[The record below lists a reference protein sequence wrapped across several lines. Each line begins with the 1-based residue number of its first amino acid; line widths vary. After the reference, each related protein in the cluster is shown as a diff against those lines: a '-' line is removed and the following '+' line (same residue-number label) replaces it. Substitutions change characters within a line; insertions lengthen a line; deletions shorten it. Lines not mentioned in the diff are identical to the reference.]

1 MKSGLNLLL
10 SYALIILFLPSCIT
24 AKQDIESYFMENIQ
38 LNPESLDLKQVYVQ
52 FSNSTIFNEF
62 DLKNEITKKLENK
75 NFQILESSKSSPIIL
90 NINIKSHGR
99 LHKEIKPFELQD
111 SFLKAENLNSY
122 KIKNDKNSDNFD
134 VNDFVVL
141 TLGSVA
147 GFFAFNNVG
156 IALITGT
163 SSYYAKKTIVDYKK
177 NNKFITVVDISISE
191 ISKETIKTHD
201 FREVKQGAGGSRK
214 FNFNS
219 QTPFKQY
226 QSRLII
232 ISNKNQLNLV
242 AQNIVNSVSG
252 TI

>member
-10 SYALIILFLPSCIT
+10 SCVLIILLLPSCVST
-24 AKQDIESYFMENIQ
+24 KQDIESYFMENIQ
-38 LNPESLDLKQVYVQ
+38 LNPESLDSRRVYVQ

-62 DLKNEITKKLENK
+62 DLKNNIVKKLENK
-75 NFQILESSKSSPIIL
+75 NFQILESSKNSPIIL
-90 NINIKSHGR
+90 SINIKSHGK

-122 KIKNDKNSDNFD
+122 KIKNDTKNNNFS
-134 VNDFVVL
+134 VNDFVFL

-147 GFFAFNNVG
+147 GFVTFNNIG
-156 IALITGT
+156 LALIMGT
-163 SSYYAKKTIVDYKK
+163 SSYYANKTIVDYKK
-177 NNKFITVVDISISE
+177 NNKFITVVDVSISE
-191 ISKETIKTHD
+191 ISKETIKTYD

-219 QTPFKQY
+219 QTLFKQY

-232 ISNKNQLNLV
+232 ISNGNQLNLV
-242 AQNIVNSVSG
+242 AQNIINSVSA